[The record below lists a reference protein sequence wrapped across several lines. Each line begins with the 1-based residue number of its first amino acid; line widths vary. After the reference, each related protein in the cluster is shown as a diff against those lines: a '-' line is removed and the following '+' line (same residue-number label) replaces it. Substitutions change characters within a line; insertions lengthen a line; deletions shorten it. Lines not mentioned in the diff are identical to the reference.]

1 MSVPVLQGAIRL
13 VREVSWTTY
22 VHAQI
27 PQLMDISPI
36 AADDAGVERE
46 KSELFDRFRQVRPE
60 ALEILRKLHASVP
73 ISRSH

>member
-1 MSVPVLQGAIRL
+1 
-13 VREVSWTTY
+13 
-22 VHAQI
+22 
-27 PQLMDISPI
+27 MDISPI